1 MAEIITGIA
10 AVVVTLTPLFL
21 PHFIGRLALSPAFF
35 LIFGA
40 PQLALAVGGYRAVE
54 LVGSFA
60 YRVPLAYDI
69 WRDLKVR
76 ALLKDGEREQGDDRS
91 RKH

>member
-10 AVVVTLTPLFL
+10 VVVVSLTPWFL

-40 PQLALAVGGYRAVE
+40 LQCPGGRRLRDVE
-54 LVGSFA
+54 LVGSFP
-60 YRVPLAYDI
+60 YRVP
-69 WRDLKVR
+69 WRL
-76 ALLKDGEREQGDDRS
+76 
-91 RKH
+91 

>member
-40 PQLALAVGGYRAVE
+40 PQLALAVGGYRAWNWWAPS
-54 LVGSFA
+54 LIAFLG
-60 YRVPLAYDI
+60 AYDI
-69 WRDLKVR
+69 WRDL
-76 ALLKDGEREQGDDRS
+76 
-91 RKH
+91 